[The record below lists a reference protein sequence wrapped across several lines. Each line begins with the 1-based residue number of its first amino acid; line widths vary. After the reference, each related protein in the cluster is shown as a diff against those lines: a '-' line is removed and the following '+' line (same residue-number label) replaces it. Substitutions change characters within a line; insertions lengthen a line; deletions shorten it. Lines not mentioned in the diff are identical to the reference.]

1 LLPDRVLAAA
11 TIAGV
16 APYDAEGLDWTAGM
30 GEDNEIE
37 YPLAARDP
45 EALLEWMRPRVHA
58 MANIAPQEIVEVL
71 RSIISDVD
79 EDALS
84 GEFGEV
90 VAGSFRRAFAHG
102 PWGWYDD
109 RASPHLPCARRTRG
123 RRSAG
128 EHPARAAWPVVGI
141 PEEVSRKTTK
151 EHRAPLELHYVPAVG
166 GP

>member
-1 LLPDRVLAAA
+1 MLAAA

-109 RASPHLPCARRTRG
+109 DLAFVERKGDEATLDRRGG
-123 RRSAG
+123 RCCSAERLRLVQRSRDSG
-128 EHPARAAWPVVGI
+128 LSGRV
-141 PEEVSRKTTK
+141 
-151 EHRAPLELHYVPAVG
+151 
-166 GP
+166 

>member
-1 LLPDRVLAAA
+1 MLPDRVLAAA

-109 RASPHLPCARRTRG
+109 DLAFVASWGFDLASITAPVSVWQG
-123 RRSAG
+123 RHDLMVPFAHGDGS
-128 EHPARAAWPVVGI
+128 PD
-141 PEEVSRKTTK
+141 TL
-151 EHRAPLELHYVPAVG
+151 RAPDRSCVLSTAICR
-166 GP
+166 